1 MSLER
6 KVVVKEPVPGGM
18 VETGCF
24 SWCRIMAALGRFELS
39 RDDLKVLEGSL
50 WVLC

>member
-24 SWCRIMAALGRFELS
+24 SWCRVGSLRRFELS
-39 RDDLKVLEGSL
+39 RDVDLRL
-50 WVLC
+50 